1 MKRFRLDG
9 VKIKSPAK
17 IEAMKRAGRLSAQ
30 ALEAVGLLV
39 APGVSTAELDACA
52 ERVIVDGGGCP
63 AFKGYGGF
71 PATICASVNDMVVH
85 GIPSREVILREG
97 DVISIDTGSPSM
109 QLRRRTE

>member
-30 ALEAVGLLV
+30 ALEAVGLLI

-52 ERVIVDGGGCP
+52 E
-63 AFKGYGGF
+63 
-71 PATICASVNDMVVH
+71 
-85 GIPSREVILREG
+85 
-97 DVISIDTGSPSM
+97 
-109 QLRRRTE
+109 